1 MAAARGPQAG
11 PVIVTFTGLYPM
23 IRAVQDLEKAVDK
36 PDMAGPIRGAAK
48 VWGENFKAE
57 GWLAGSGWKPLSEFT
72 RNLREWRGYDPD
84 HPILVQS
91 GGLRAAAVEYP
102 SKFKDGQKSMARSN
116 SRGDANTQLVI
127 RTMSRRATLTIS
139 GPKVE
144 NNTGGVTSGM
154 GWAGSHEHGLPKRRF
169 WFVSEEVR
177 SQMVEALLESLKPK
191 LDKFA

>member
-1 MAAARGPQAG
+1 MPTRGPQAG
-11 PVIVTFTGLYPM
+11 PVIVTYTGLQPM
-23 IRAVQDLEKAVDK
+23 IRAVQDLERAVDK

-48 VWGENFKAE
+48 VWDANFKSE
-57 GWLAGSGWKPLSEFT
+57 GWLAGRGWKALSEFT
-72 RNLREWRGYDPD
+72 RNIREWRGYPAS

-116 SRGDANTQLVI
+116 SRGNATTQLVI
-127 RTMSRRATLTIS
+127 RTMSRRATLTLS

-144 NNTGGVTSGM
+144 NNEGGEISGRGWQNTST
-154 GWAGSHEHGLPKRRF
+154 HRLPARRF

-177 SQMVEALLESLKPK
+177 SQMVEALLEALKPQ